1 MSFRHRCVSAL
12 AAAIASVCVAEC
24 ALAGVSYQTP
34 SGGWNYSYDGNFIPG
49 VADPDF
55 IGGVS
60 PAGFGGSTSLALD
73 GTWRQDQGN
82 KWDGHAPGAP
92 ISHPG
97 DPINPNDPSPSNML
111 SGSQGDSPGG
121 AGSFTDNDGSNYIR
135 IQDAGNPELFGWVQG
150 LDPSYTFPPGTKSRP
165 INTNRRVNFGHDMS
179 QDFTNGYDQRVLD
192 NGVTISFRS
201 RIPSSGP
208 LDDLYMGPAGSTQV
222 VPWIDPGVDPNGRGA
237 LMMNGRGTISVVQND
252 FNNFN
257 LDSLVGFSLVNST
270 DIQQYK
276 DSGGGGS
283 ITSATSGGL
292 IMNNLDGTSPSNNTD
307 SRAPGTLNILP
318 MTDESLT
325 QWHEFWITI
334 QGSAS
339 GGGTHQVKVYMDGS
353 TTAQTFSVTASGAG
367 NASYANAN
375 SAFLEMGVSDNDAWG
390 AIDIDFF
397 SYKLGVI
404 APVAAPVADADFDN
418 NGLVDG
424 RDFLVWQRNQATAAG
439 ANNGAG
445 DANGDGAVNAADL
458 AVWKSH
464 FGAAS
469 TAAAASGVPEP
480 ASWIAF
486 GSAMMLT
493 TLAKRRSRR

>member
-1 MSFRHRCVSAL
+1 MLL
-12 AAAIASVCVAEC
+12 AVGGAELC
-24 ALAGVSYQTP
+24 RATISRAGVSYLLP
-34 SGGWNYSYDGNFIPG
+34 SGGWNYSYEGNFVPG
-49 VADPDF
+49 VADMDF
-55 IGGVS
+55 IGGIS
-60 PAGFGGSTSLALD
+60 PAGFGGTPQGGNPILALD

-82 KWDGHAPGAP
+82 KWDGHAPGSP

-97 DPINPNDPSPSNML
+97 DPINPNDPSPANML

-121 AGSFTDNDGSNYIR
+121 AGSFTDTDGRNYIR

-150 LDPSYTFPPGTKSRP
+150 LDPAYTFPPGTKSKP

-179 QDFTNGYDQRVLD
+179 QDFTGGYDQRVLD
-192 NGVTISFRS
+192 NGVTISFRA
-201 RIPSSGP
+201 RIPNTGP
-208 LDDLYMGPAGSTQV
+208 LDNLYMGPSGNTQIA
-222 VPWIDPGVDPNGRGA
+222 PWIDPGTNPNGRGA

-252 FNNFN
+252 PDNFN
-257 LDSLVGFSLVNST
+257 LDGLVGFSLVNST

-276 DSGGGGS
+276 DSGGAGS
-283 ITSATSGGL
+283 ITSTTSGGL
-292 IMNNLDGTSPSNNTD
+292 IMNNRVGTTPSNDTD
-307 SRAPGTLNILP
+307 SRAPGTLNIVP
-318 MTDESLT
+318 MTDASLN

-334 QGSAS
+334 QGNTS

-353 TTAQTFSVTASGAG
+353 TVAQTFSVTASAPN
-367 NASYANAN
+367 NASYSNSN

-390 AIDIDFF
+390 SIDIDFF

-424 RDFLVWQRNQATAAG
+424 RDFLIWQRNQGTGAG
-439 ANNGAG
+439 ANNGVG

-464 FGAAS
+464 FGLAS
-469 TAAAASGVPEP
+469 ASAAAAGVPEP
-480 ASWIAF
+480 ASWVALASAAFAAIAY
-486 GSAMMLT
+486 
-493 TLAKRRSRR
+493 RHRSSC